1 MRWQF
6 VDSLCTGRMRAAG
19 DGGRLMMGWLALIW
33 GTCAALTIGGIMFQQ
48 RRASCADGIR
58 GRDNQVMT
66 VIGVY
71 IVLFVVVVY
80 AVNL

>member
-1 MRWQF
+1 M
-6 VDSLCTGRMRAAG
+6 
-19 DGGRLMMGWLALIW
+19 
-33 GTCAALTIGGIMFQQ
+33 TIGGIMFQQ
-48 RRASCADGIR
+48 RYTSGADEVR

-80 AVNL
+80 VVNS

>member
-1 MRWQF
+1 
-6 VDSLCTGRMRAAG
+6 
-19 DGGRLMMGWLALIW
+19 MMGWLALIW

-48 RRASCADGIR
+48 RYTSGADEVR

-80 AVNL
+80 VVNS

>member
-1 MRWQF
+1 
-6 VDSLCTGRMRAAG
+6 
-19 DGGRLMMGWLALIW
+19 MMGWLALIW

-48 RRASCADGIR
+48 RYTSGADEVR